1 VDALVGAVAFFDIGN
16 TLASVVVAPSG
27 DRIERLT
34 VLLDVPAV
42 LATLTDRGVR
52 LGIISDRGMIPAE
65 QVNQALEAADILGFF
80 EPVLIIYGKKDSPRV
95 FEFAA
100 TQTGA
105 PDPARR
111 LLFVGEDPAERAQAQ
126 EAGFLVAPHPSLA
139 RPVLGGAGPT
149 APGEW

>member
-1 VDALVGAVAFFDIGN
+1 MDALVGAVAFFDIGN

-34 VLLDVPAV
+34 VLPDVPAA
-42 LATLTDRGVR
+42 LAALSDRSVR

-65 QVNQALEAADILGFF
+65 QVNQALEDAGVLGFF
-80 EPVLIIYGKKDSPRV
+80 EPPLIIYGKKDSPGV

-100 TQTGA
+100 TQAGA

-111 LLFVGEDPAERAQAQ
+111 LLFVGEDPAERAQALQ
-126 EAGFLVAPHPSLA
+126 ADFLVASHPRLA
-139 RPVLGGAGPT
+139 LPVLEGQAPT
-149 APGEW
+149 ALGER